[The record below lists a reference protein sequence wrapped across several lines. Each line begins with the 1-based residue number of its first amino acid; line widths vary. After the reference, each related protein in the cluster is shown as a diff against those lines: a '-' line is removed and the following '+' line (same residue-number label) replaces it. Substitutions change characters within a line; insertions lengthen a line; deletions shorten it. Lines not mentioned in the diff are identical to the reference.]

1 MIKFTSRKFILSILS
16 VISGMAG
23 LIVSDNSLLNL
34 AVNVVLI
41 VIPTVVYTITEGK
54 LDKEAIIN
62 TIDKIRYEIDENL

>member
-41 VIPTVVYTITEGK
+41 VIPTIVYTITEGK